1 MDQYKIMIVDDEIGI
16 LNFLKSK
23 LKTGGYNVIT
33 ASDGLEAID
42 KVHAHMPDL
51 IVLDLVMPR
60 MSGLT
65 FLKELRL
72 FSKVPVIILSAKD
85 ADDDKIE
92 GLRLGADDYLTKPF
106 SPRELVARIEA
117 VRRRVSSSST
127 DKALETFTCGDILI
141 DFGHHRVKVKGEEKY
156 LTRIEWLLLNEL
168 VQNANRVISYEELL
182 SRIWGPD
189 YRSDTQILRTW
200 ISRLRNKLEENS
212 DSPKIIET
220 VPKLGYIFKHAD
232 TA

>member
-1 MDQYKIMIVDDEIGI
+1 LNQYKVLIVDDEIGI

-23 LKTGGYNVIT
+23 LKADGYNVIT
-33 ASDGLEAID
+33 AGDGVEAID

-51 IVLDLVMPR
+51 IVLDIVMPR
-60 MSGLT
+60 MGGLT

-117 VRRRVSSSST
+117 VRRRVSSSNM
-127 DKALETFTCGDILI
+127 DQVLETFVCGDILI
-141 DFGHHRVKVKGEEKY
+141 DFGHHLVKVKGEEIY
-156 LTRIEWLLLNEL
+156 LTRIEWLLLSEL

-212 DSPKIIET
+212 SYPKVIET
-220 VPKLGYIFKHAD
+220 VPKLGYIFKQVSS
-232 TA
+232 T

>member
-1 MDQYKIMIVDDEIGI
+1 LNQYKVLIVDDEIGI

-23 LKTGGYNVIT
+23 LKADGYNVIT
-33 ASDGLEAID
+33 AGDGVEAID

-51 IVLDLVMPR
+51 IVLDIVMPR
-60 MSGLT
+60 MGGLA

-117 VRRRVSSSST
+117 VRRRVSSSNMDQT
-127 DKALETFTCGDILI
+127 LETFVCGDILI
-141 DFGHHRVKVKGEEKY
+141 DFGHHRVKVKGKEIY
-156 LTRIEWLLLNEL
+156 LTRIEWLLLSEL

-212 DSPKIIET
+212 GYPKVIET
-220 VPKLGYIFKHAD
+220 VPKLGYIFKQVSS
-232 TA
+232 T

>member
-1 MDQYKIMIVDDEIGI
+1 LNQYKVLIVDDEIGI

-23 LKTGGYNVIT
+23 LKADGYNVIT
-33 ASDGLEAID
+33 AGDGVEAID

-51 IVLDLVMPR
+51 IVLDIVMPR
-60 MSGLT
+60 MGGLT

-117 VRRRVSSSST
+117 VRRRVSSSNM
-127 DKALETFTCGDILI
+127 DQVLETFVCGDIVI
-141 DFGHHRVKVKGEEKY
+141 DFGHHRVKVKGEEIY
-156 LTRIEWLLLNEL
+156 LTRIEWLLLSEL

-212 DSPKIIET
+212 GYPKVIET
-220 VPKLGYIFKHAD
+220 VPKLGYIFKQASS
-232 TA
+232 T